1 MDERE
6 TEWKGKRGRRRGGL
20 MHNSLEPVGS
30 LTSHFSSGVAVARV
44 AVAFVGVQPLRSTKS
59 AFLKSNS
66 NAGKVLHPKYST
78 S

>member
-1 MDERE
+1 MDKRE
-6 TEWKGKRGRRRGGL
+6 TEWKGVSCII
-20 MHNSLEPVGS
+20 HSSPSAAVGS
-30 LTSHFSSGVAVARV
+30 PTSHFSSGGGVARV